1 MRDNQDFVTIPA
13 PDTDTASTN
22 ANPREFVIKH
32 EVPSRLITAADV
44 KKWERYKVAF
54 TNKCLGTRWW
64 MFGDLKDDEWK
75 DVKFVQ
81 RNAGLNTLEDKE
93 WIDEQVKWYVGEE
106 PDDLALVIEGED
118 DGAVE
123 IEVV

>member
-1 MRDNQDFVTIPA
+1 MRDNSDFVTIPA
-13 PDTDTASTN
+13 PDTDTASTR
-22 ANPREFVIKH
+22 ANPREFVIRH
-32 EVPSRLITAADV
+32 EVPFRLITAADI
-44 KKWERYKVAF
+44 KKGERYKVAF

-64 MFGDLKDDEWK
+64 MFGDLKNDDWK

-81 RNAGLNTLEDKE
+81 RSAGLDTPEDKE
-93 WIDEQVKWYVGEE
+93 WTNEEGKWYKGEE
-106 PDDLALVIEGED
+106 PDDLALVIEGDD